1 MTDIGQSRR
10 QWRRAFY
17 IVLGAFVVALAGLVY
32 ATTDRNVTYADQRGP
47 RVTQE
52 DLDVAV
58 RMLSSQTELTRSD
71 VLGLLRRQNPKAK
84 ILATDSTVSIGQL
97 TFRFARTGRLEQ
109 VDHPS
114 LRRD

>member
-17 IVLGAFVVALAGLVY
+17 IALGGFLFALAGLVY
-32 ATTDRNVTYADQRGP
+32 ATTDRNVTYADQGP
-47 RVTQE
+47 RETRE
-52 DLDVAV
+52 DLDVVV
-58 RMLSSQTELTRSD
+58 RMLSSQTGLTRSD

-97 TFRFARTGRLEQ
+97 TFRFARNGRLEQ
-109 VDHPS
+109 VDHQS
-114 LRRD
+114 LRQD

>member
-1 MTDIGQSRR
+1 MTDIGHSRR

-17 IVLGAFVVALAGLVY
+17 IVLGAFVLALAGLVY
-32 ATTDRNVTYADQRGP
+32 ATTDRNVTYADQRP
-47 RVTQE
+47 RETQE

-58 RMLSSQTELTRSD
+58 RILSAQTELTRSD

-97 TFRFARTGRLEQ
+97 TFRFARNGRLEQ

-114 LRRD
+114 IRRD

>member
-17 IVLGAFVVALAGLVY
+17 IALGAFLLTLAGLVY
-32 ATTDRNVTYADQRGP
+32 ATTDRNVTYADQRP
-47 RVTQE
+47 RETQE

-58 RMLSSQTELTRSD
+58 RLLSSQTGLTRSD

-97 TFRFARTGRLEQ
+97 TFRFART
-109 VDHPS
+109 
-114 LRRD
+114 